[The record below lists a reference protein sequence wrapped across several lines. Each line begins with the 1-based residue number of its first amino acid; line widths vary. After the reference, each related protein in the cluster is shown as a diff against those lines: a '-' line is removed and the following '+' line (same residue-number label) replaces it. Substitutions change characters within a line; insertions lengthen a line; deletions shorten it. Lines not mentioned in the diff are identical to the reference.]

1 MAKAFLTVC
10 AIMLGVTMQAQQKET
25 AITGK
30 PSRPAKANLSE
41 SPDTVRLKQMA
52 ARFAPTPLE
61 VNVSGLSEGDQK
73 ALVKLIEAS
82 RMMNDIFLTQLW
94 SGNHAELAKLE
105 KDKSELGRARVHYFW
120 INKGPWSEIDGH
132 TAFVPGVP
140 PKKLPGAN
148 FYPEDM
154 TKAEFE
160 SWAKALPR
168 DQREQAEGFFTVIR
182 RSSSRKLTIV
192 PYSQEYAPDLKSAA
206 RLLKEAAAL
215 TDNASLK
222 KFLETR
228 ASAFLSNDYYDS
240 DLAWMD
246 LDAPL
251 DITIGPYE
259 TYNDEVFGYKAGY
272 EAYVNVR
279 DEQESRKL
287 ASFSEHLQEIENNL
301 PEDPEYRNPKLGSS
315 SPIRVVNQVFSAGD
329 GNHGVQTAAYNLPND
344 DRVIQQKGSKRVMLK
359 NVQEAKF
366 KSVLEPIAAVV
377 LPEGERRYLDFE
389 SFFTHILAHEL
400 THGIGPHQITLQG
413 RSTNPRLELKELYSA
428 MEEAKADITGLFALQ
443 FLMDQNASSVPHG
456 EDAERKLYTT
466 FLASS
471 FRTLRFGLKEAHA
484 RGMAIQVNYLLDKG
498 GFKANQDGTFTV
510 DLSKIKQAVRDLDH
524 EFLTVEATG
533 DYAGAKKMLDTLG
546 VIRPE
551 VERTLDRLTH
561 IPTDIEPIF
570 ATANRVAPPQANQ
583 PGVEPATLRR

>member
-1 MAKAFLTVC
+1 MPRILSIVC
-10 AIMLGVTMQAQQKET
+10 AIMLGVTMQAQQKES
-25 AITGK
+25 A
-30 PSRPAKANLSE
+30 SAAKARSTNDSAAKL
-41 SPDTVRLKQMA
+41 PDAEQLKKMA

-61 VNVSGLSEGDQK
+61 VDTSGLSDGDRK
-73 ALVKLIEAS
+73 ALVQLTQAS
-82 RMMNDIFLTQLW
+82 RLINDIFLTQLW

-105 KDKSELGRARVHYFW
+105 KDTSQLGRERLHYFW

-132 TAFVPGVP
+132 IAFVPGVP

-148 FYPEDM
+148 FYPEQM
-154 TKAEFE
+154 TKSEFE
-160 SWAKALPR
+160 SWVKGLPA

-182 RSSSRKLTIV
+182 RDPSRKLKIV
-192 PYSQEYAPDLKSAA
+192 PYSQEYRADLESAS
-206 RLLKEAAAL
+206 RLLKEAASL
-215 TDNASLK
+215 TDNATLK
-222 KFLETR
+222 KFLEIR
-228 ASAFLSNDYYDS
+228 ATAFLSNDYYES

-251 DITIGPYE
+251 DITIAPYE
-259 TYNDEVFGYKAGY
+259 TYNDEIFGYKAAY
-272 EAYVNVR
+272 EAYVNIR
-279 DEQESRKL
+279 DEQESAKL

-301 PEDPEYRNPKLGSS
+301 PEDPQYRNPKLGAS

-366 KSVLEPIAAVV
+366 RSVLQPIAAEV
-377 LPEGERRYLDFE
+377 LPAADRQYLDFE

-400 THGIGPHQITLQG
+400 THGIGPHQITING

-428 MEEAKADITGLFALQ
+428 IEEAKADITGLLALQ
-443 FLMDQNASSVPHG
+443 FLMDHSSPTVPHG
-456 EDAERKLYTT
+456 EQAERNLYTT

-498 GFKANQDGTFTV
+498 GFKANPDGTFAV
-510 DLSKIKQAVRDLDH
+510 DFSKIKQAVRDLDH
-524 EFLTVEATG
+524 EFLTLEATG
-533 DYAGAKKMLDTLG
+533 DYAGAKKMLDTFA

-551 VERTLDRLTH
+551 VQRGLDRLTH

-570 ATANRVAPPQANQ
+570 VTANRIAPPHPNERGA
-583 PGVEPATLRR
+583 EPAALRH